1 MSSGANAAQGT
12 VRGAQFGGQVGG
24 PIGAAIGGSVG
35 FLIGAFGGDPNRH
48 AKRAQER
55 YNAEVVKNT
64 ITNLFDRER
73 AQQVER
79 MRTARALQSYQAQG
93 KTQISTVRAGY
104 GAADLIG
111 ASAQALAQAID
122 YQTTQALEATRFNY
136 AVGFD
141 NYLTDIEM
149 TSQQGVNSLQ
159 RTWNAAPQQ
168 PMDIGQL
175 FAAGKSMYD
184 GFKQMGSSTG
194 GFNAGLQFG
203 SGTPQSASNNLM
215 PSNYSL
221 PSNVNLQFTGNMN
234 QTFNPF

>member
-24 PIGAAIGGSVG
+24 PIGAAIGGTVG
-35 FLIGAFGGDPNRH
+35 FLVGAFSGDPLRF
-48 AKRAQER
+48 AKRAQEK
-55 YNAEVVKNT
+55 YNAEVVKHT
-64 ITNLFDRER
+64 VTSLFDRER

-79 MRTARALQSYQAQG
+79 MRTARALQAYQSQG

-111 ASAQALAQAID
+111 ASAQALSQAID

-136 AVGFD
+136 AVSFD

-149 TSQQGVNSLQ
+149 TSQKGVNSLQ
-159 RTWNAAPQQ
+159 RTLDAAPQQ

-175 FAAGKSMYD
+175 YAAGKSMYD
-184 GFKQMGSSTG
+184 GYKQMGGQAQSTSF
-194 GFNAGLQFG
+194 FNKYYTNTG
-203 SGTPQSASNNLM
+203 SGQYISGA
-215 PSNYSL
+215 PSNL
-221 PSNVNLQFTGNMN
+221 GLNFKG
-234 QTFNPF
+234 F

>member
-1 MSSGANAAQGT
+1 MSTGANAGQGMA
-12 VRGAQFGGQVGG
+12 RGAQLGGQVGG
-24 PIGAAIGGSVG
+24 SWGAAIGGTVG
-35 FLIGAFGGDPNRH
+35 FLTGLFGGDPNRH
-48 AKRAQER
+48 AKRAQEK
-55 YNAEVVKNT
+55 YNAEVVKHT
-64 ITNLFDRER
+64 ITSLFDRER

-136 AVGFD
+136 AVSFD
-141 NYLTDIEM
+141 NYMTDIEA

-159 RTWNAAPQQ
+159 RTVNAAPQQ
-168 PMDIGQL
+168 PMDIYGM
-175 FAAGKSMYD
+175 FKAGNSMYD
-184 GFKQMGSSTG
+184 GYKAMNQQG

-203 SGTPQSASNNLM
+203 SGTPQSASNNPM
-215 PSNYSL
+215 PSSYSL
-221 PSNVNLQFTGNMN
+221 PSNVNLQFKG
-234 QTFNPF
+234 F

>member
-1 MSSGANAAQGT
+1 MSTVANAGQGAM
-12 VRGAQFGGQVGG
+12 RGAQVGGSVGG
-24 PIGAAIGGSVG
+24 PWGAAIGGTVG
-35 FLIGAFGGDPNRH
+35 FLTGLLSSDPN
-48 AKRAQER
+48 KQLLKAQEK

-64 ITNLFDRER
+64 VTSLFDRER

-111 ASAQALAQAID
+111 ASAQALAQSID

-136 AVGFD
+136 AVSFD
-141 NYLTDIEM
+141 NYMTDIEA

-159 RTWNAAPQQ
+159 RTINAAPQQ
-168 PMDIGQL
+168 PMDIYGMYK
-175 FAAGKSMYD
+175 AGESMYE
-184 GFKQMGSSTG
+184 GFEQLGSDSS
-194 GFNAGLQFG
+194 GFSAGLQFG
-203 SGTPQSASNNLM
+203 SGTPQSASMNPM

-221 PSNVNLQFTGNMN
+221 PSNVNLQFKG
-234 QTFNPF
+234 F